1 MNFIRSWGKNSE
13 RLNAPPMRLIVSI
26 AVCLGVAVAGSLM
39 TTPSLRPWYAGL
51 RKPRWAPPNWL
62 FGPAWTFLY
71 FSMAVA
77 AWLVWNKAGLAS
89 MPMMVFLVQLFLNL
103 IWSGLFFALR
113 SPGLAFADIVL
124 LWCAILATIFEFW
137 SVVPAASWVL
147 VPYLIWVGFA
157 AALNYSIWGLNA

>member
-1 MNFIRSWGKNSE
+1 
-13 RLNAPPMRLIVSI
+13 
-26 AVCLGVAVAGSLM
+26 M

-71 FSMAVA
+71 LSMAVA
-77 AWLVWNKAGLAS
+77 AWMVWNKAGLTS
-89 MPMMVFLVQLFLNL
+89 LPMLVFLVQLFLNV

-113 SPGLAFADIVL
+113 SPGLAFVDIVL
-124 LWCAILATIFEFW
+124 LWCAIFVTIFEFW
-137 SVVPAASWVL
+137 GVVPAASWLL

-157 AALNYSIWGLNA
+157 AALNYSIWRLNA

>member
-1 MNFIRSWGKNSE
+1 
-13 RLNAPPMRLIVSI
+13 
-26 AVCLGVAVAGSLM
+26 M

-71 FSMAVA
+71 LSMAVA
-77 AWLVWNKAGLAS
+77 AWMVWNKAGLTS
-89 MPMMVFLVQLFLNL
+89 LPMLVFLVQLFLNV

-113 SPGLAFADIVL
+113 SPGLAFVDIVL
-124 LWCAILATIFEFW
+124 LWCAILATIIEFL
-137 SVVPAASWVL
+137 SVVPAASWLL

-157 AALNYSIWGLNA
+157 AALNYSIWRLNA